1 MIRYRG
7 NLQRTT
13 FKEIRLIAS
22 REYFN
27 PPKPY
32 VTIFYPLIVTN
43 NSKIDKLIND
53 EVKESILSAEAI
65 SVMKGL
71 DAVCLFIFCKPVKK
85 SGPPLQQ
92 TAIFHKI
99 KS

>member
-7 NLQRTT
+7 NLQRAT

-22 REYFN
+22 REYCN

-53 EVKESILSAEAI
+53 EVK
-65 SVMKGL
+65 
-71 DAVCLFIFCKPVKK
+71 
-85 SGPPLQQ
+85 
-92 TAIFHKI
+92 
-99 KS
+99 